1 MPTPDASQFTSLK
14 KFNALAVRR
23 PTFPS
28 KTTTR
33 LSAPVPRV
41 TGLRDFL
48 PKINAIFLGIKTPI
62 NITRNQAKPKVNNT
76 Y

>member
-14 KFNALAVRR
+14 KLNAVAVRR

-28 KTTTR
+28 KNTTH
-33 LSAPVPRV
+33 LSVPVPRV

-48 PKINAIFLGIKTPI
+48 PKINAVVIGIKTPI
-62 NITRNQAKPKVNNT
+62 KITLNQAKPKVNNR

>member
-14 KFNALAVRR
+14 KLNAVAVRR

-28 KTTTR
+28 KNTSR
-33 LSAPVPRV
+33 LSTLLPRV

-48 PKINAIFLGIKTPI
+48 PKINAVVIGIKTPI
-62 NITRNQAKPKVNNT
+62 KITLNQAKTKINNT